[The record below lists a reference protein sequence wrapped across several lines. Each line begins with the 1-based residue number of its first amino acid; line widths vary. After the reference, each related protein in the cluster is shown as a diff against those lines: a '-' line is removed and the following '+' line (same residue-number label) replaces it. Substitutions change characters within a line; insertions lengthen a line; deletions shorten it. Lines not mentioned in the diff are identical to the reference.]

1 MPELTVVN
9 SKVRTPLWTDHP
21 DKMKLFGYTEEG
33 VISPEEVAASMVSLI
48 EEERY
53 GGGAILEITPSG
65 TRIVE

>member
-1 MPELTVVN
+1 
-9 SKVRTPLWTDHP
+9 
-21 DKMKLFGYTEEG
+21 MKLFGYTEEG